1 MERVLHERLDSR
13 VVGHVEPERDEA
25 RRVAAQHVRVARRRE
40 PLREPGGRIVPLD
53 QRDDRRRIEKLL
65 VHERGEIVGDLVL
78 VLRNDLRVPRHE
90 RNRHAAKQ
98 RDHREPVGERAHH
111 RRLRHRLDA
120 VDPEAARREQRRR
133 EHARRGEQQRERAP
147 LAVPEFPFLVVEH
160 RDPVVSVSSRFRL
173 VMHAAAPTAETS
185 PSAERPRS
193 RSLRRAHAARRRTRR
208 SRAARRTRAP
218 HRGRRRRRAPPAR
231 LSAPRPRAPHRAA
244 PRRRRAAARRARRTC
259 PTDAPVAPLRAVRPL
274 EARHAGERA
283 ADVRAERD
291 RAVEPLHERGEAK
304 PGLRVAGRAEHGR
317 RVAQR
322 GETDRAATGRVR
334 GGEPPG
340 LEWRGCRMGHDSL
353 AGAEIGL
360 VRWYTGRRA
369 ARLTRVGGAT

>member
-1 MERVLHERLDSR
+1 MTTFEISSAPCSPSQFVWQQLLHLRELVFEPVDDVRRDRRAIVGIAKESDDLRDAVVEERLVAAVLRQRVEDRARRLRQVDPLEHRMERVLHERLDSR

-193 RSLRRAHAARRRTRR
+193 RSLRRAHAARRR
-208 SRAARRTRAP
+208 
-218 HRGRRRRRAPPAR
+218 
-231 LSAPRPRAPHRAA
+231 
-244 PRRRRAAARRARRTC
+244 
-259 PTDAPVAPLRAVRPL
+259 
-274 EARHAGERA
+274 
-283 ADVRAERD
+283 
-291 RAVEPLHERGEAK
+291 
-304 PGLRVAGRAEHGR
+304 
-317 RVAQR
+317 
-322 GETDRAATGRVR
+322 
-334 GGEPPG
+334 
-340 LEWRGCRMGHDSL
+340 
-353 AGAEIGL
+353 
-360 VRWYTGRRA
+360 
-369 ARLTRVGGAT
+369 